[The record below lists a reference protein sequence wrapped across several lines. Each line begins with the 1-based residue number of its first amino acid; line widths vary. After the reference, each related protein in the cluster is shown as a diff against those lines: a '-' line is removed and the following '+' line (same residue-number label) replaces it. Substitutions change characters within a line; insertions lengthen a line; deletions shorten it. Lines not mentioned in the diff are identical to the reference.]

1 MKATCSHKKQCF
13 DVSEI
18 IFKLKKGD
26 FFWRGGGGL
35 FNLENDLSDKNIIF
49 MAFKIITII
58 ILNVLRRI
66 CFILGKYKCSCNE
79 ELN

>member
-1 MKATCSHKKQCF
+1 MATCSHKKQCF

-18 IFKLKKGD
+18 IFRLKKKI
-26 FFWRGGGGL
+26 FVWRGRGGGL

-58 ILNVLRRI
+58 ILN
-66 CFILGKYKCSCNE
+66 
-79 ELN
+79 

>member
-1 MKATCSHKKQCF
+1 M
-13 DVSEI
+13 SEI

-26 FFWRGGGGL
+26 FIFFGGGGL
-35 FNLENDLSDKNIIF
+35 FNLEDDLSDKNIIF

-66 CFILGKYKCSCNE
+66 CLILGKYKCSCNK
-79 ELN
+79 N